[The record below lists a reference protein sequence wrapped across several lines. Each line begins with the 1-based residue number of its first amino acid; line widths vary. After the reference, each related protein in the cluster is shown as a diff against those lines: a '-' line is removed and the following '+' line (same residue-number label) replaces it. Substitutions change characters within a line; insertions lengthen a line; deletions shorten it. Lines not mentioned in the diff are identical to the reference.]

1 MHTLLW
7 FIVSCRNAASYLLS
21 PHLEQTALGT
31 ISRATINISYTVRT
45 CIRVSFRGSGG
56 ALDLLSP
63 PLIEVAVILLL
74 RSNRFLAPLVIKQSF
89 RPPLERFLNE
99 SLHVYV
105 PYCVLCYPSLLCN
118 SIDLLDYVTGI
129 GNGAISP
136 CTPCPDPVSQREYG
150 CYHLRQCATDVF

>member
-1 MHTLLW
+1 MNSTRQDQHSHMMLIAPQPLYYTDTLLW

-74 RSNRFLAPLVIKQSF
+74 RSNRFLAPPCDRNNRF
-89 RPPLERFLNE
+89 APPWNDF
-99 SLHVYV
+99 
-105 PYCVLCYPSLLCN
+105 
-118 SIDLLDYVTGI
+118 
-129 GNGAISP
+129 
-136 CTPCPDPVSQREYG
+136 
-150 CYHLRQCATDVF
+150 